1 MAFRGYWVNLA
12 TGPGAAI
19 SQAQSL
25 PGRRDLRGLQ
35 PREGDM
41 QLWHELLLYL
51 KIYLHFALEQHRIRL
66 IPPPGSY
73 CPFFSLNSLGGLILK
88 HGAQTLSCP
97 VLPSAMIQLIT
108 LPPERC
114 PRAEDSV
121 QMWTDQLDLMLGTIS
136 PMNVAKNGAL
146 G

>member
-51 KIYLHFALEQHRIRL
+51 KIYLHFALE
-66 IPPPGSY
+66 PGSC

-88 HGAQTLSCP
+88 HDAQTLSCP
-97 VLPSAMIQLIT
+97 VLPSTMIQLIT
-108 LPPERC
+108 LPPQRC

-136 PMNVAKNGAL
+136 PVNVAKNGAL